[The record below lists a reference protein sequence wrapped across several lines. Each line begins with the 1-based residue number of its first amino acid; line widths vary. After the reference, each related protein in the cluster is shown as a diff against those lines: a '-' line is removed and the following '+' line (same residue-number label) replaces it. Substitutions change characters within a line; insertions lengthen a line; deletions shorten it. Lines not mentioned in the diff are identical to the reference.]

1 MAKVVIV
8 DYGVGNL
15 RSVEKAFAASGHTA
29 RVTNDREEIER
40 AERVVLPGVGAFGA
54 AINTLRAS
62 GLEACV
68 LDAARGGRPFL
79 GICVGMQLLFTQSEE
94 MGTHN
99 GLNLIPG
106 RVKHFNAKNLGPD
119 ADGVKVPQIGWNALN
134 FPKGPNGGEHSPLF
148 AGLPNGAMAYFL
160 HSFYCAPDEENAA
173 IARTDFIAPYCSAVA
188 KNNVMGV
195 QFHPEKS
202 GAVGLQILDNWAR
215 WSG

>member
-29 RVTNDREEIER
+29 RVTSDREEIER

-94 MGTHN
+94 MGAHN

-106 RVKHFNAKNLGPD
+106 RVKHFNSKNLGPN
-119 ADGVKVPQIGWNALN
+119 ADGVKVPQIGWNGLS
-134 FPKGPNGGEHSPLF
+134 FPDETPRSPLF
-148 AGLPNGAMAYFL
+148 AGLPDGAMAYFL
-160 HSFYCAPDEENAA
+160 HSFYCAPDEEKAA